1 MVVNI
6 SPFADPIEN
15 PRFYSTDSSFSP
27 LTASSLT
34 TGATHIDHSGKTAII
49 SDGGSTDCSNSA
61 GTDGINRVE
70 FDAPLAVIDLE
81 TTGLSPRK
89 DRIIEIGIVFLDSHG
104 FKEAEFSTLVNPE
117 RDLGASF
124 IHHIT
129 AADVQDAPLF
139 AELLPELQNQL
150 AGRITVAHN
159 AQFDLGFLNSEF
171 ARAGSAFRLRS
182 ARAICTLDQ
191 SRIYCAPGSHALG
204 KLISRL
210 GLPARPSH
218 RALDDARATA
228 ALLQFYLAQE
238 TAGMRFTEAAYNRY
252 GKRVTPSELIVRAC
266 APKLW

>member
-1 MVVNI
+1 MDVNI
-6 SPFADPIEN
+6 SPFADSVAN
-15 PRFYSTDSSFSP
+15 PSFYRIDSPFSSP
-27 LTASSLT
+27 A
-34 TGATHIDHSGKTAII
+34 TGAAPIDRSGKITRI
-49 SDGGSTDCSNSA
+49 SESGSTDCSNSA
-61 GTDGINRVE
+61 GIDGINRVE

-117 RDLGASF
+117 RDPGASF

-139 AELLPELQNQL
+139 AELLPELQDQL
-150 AGRITVAHN
+150 AGRIMVAHN
-159 AQFDLGFLNSEF
+159 VQFDLGFLNTEF
-171 ARAGSAFRLRS
+171 VRAGSDFRIRA
-182 ARAICTLDQ
+182 ARTICTLDQ

-210 GLPARPSH
+210 GIPVRPSH
-218 RALDDARATA
+218 RALDDARAAA

-238 TAGMRFTEAAYNRY
+238 AAGMRFTETAYDRY
-252 GKRVTPSELIVRAC
+252 GKRVTPSELIVQAC